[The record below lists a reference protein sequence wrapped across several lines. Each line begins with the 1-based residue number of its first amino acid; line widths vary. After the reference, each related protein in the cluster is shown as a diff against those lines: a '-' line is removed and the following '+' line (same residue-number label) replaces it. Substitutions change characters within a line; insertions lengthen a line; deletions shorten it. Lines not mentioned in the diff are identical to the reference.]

1 MRARWRIS
9 GRPSHSRLRRPFR
22 QPDGDRLETRTLLAD
37 STLSSAVPLHFGMLN
52 VAAESHLLSN
62 PREVDFYSVAL
73 AGGEKAYVNIDAQ
86 RSGSGL
92 TSLLRVF
99 DSAGTPLALDN
110 QEGGDPQLTFQAA
123 TAGTYF
129 IGVSAAPNDDYDPL
143 VAGSGTPG
151 GSTGLYTLGVR
162 LAAAPLLPDLTGSS
176 FRTARDMAAPGDT
189 IPVNLTVEN
198 RGGADPG
205 DFRVQVLVAP
215 TNLFDSSAR
224 VLATLTRAE
233 LVPDA
238 TGRSFSSP
246 AGFSVTLP

>member
-62 PREVDFYSVAL
+62 PREVDFYSVSL
-73 AGGEKAYVNIDAQ
+73 AGGEKAYVSIDAQ

-99 DSAGTPLALDN
+99 DSAGIPLSLDD

-123 TAGTYF
+123 TAGTYV
-129 IGVSAAPNDDYDPL
+129 IGVSAAPNIDYDPL
-143 VAGSGTPG
+143 VAGSGTAG
-151 GSTGLYTLGVR
+151 GSTGLYSLSVR
-162 LAAAPLLPDLTGSS
+162 RTAAPLMPDLAGSS
-176 FRTARDMAAPGDT
+176 FRMARDMATPKGA
-189 IPVNLTVEN
+189 IPVSFTVEN

-205 DFRVQVLVAP
+205 DFWVQVLFAS
-215 TNLFDSSAR
+215 NALFDNSAR
-224 VLATLTRAE
+224 VLATLTRGDLLPGA
-233 LVPDA
+233 A
-238 TGRSFSSP
+238 GRSFSSP
-246 AGFSVTLP
+246 V